1 MLAHWEKIPDY
12 LEIYA
17 CCVLCV
23 RVCVVYVLNGIGF
36 GILTV
41 YVVCSLETY
50 QKGLIDVWAFVT

>member
-23 RVCVVYVLNGIGF
+23 RVCVVYVLNGIYRYAIYPMPFSPNSTRMRHG
-36 GILTV
+36 GV
-41 YVVCSLETY
+41 
-50 QKGLIDVWAFVT
+50 Q